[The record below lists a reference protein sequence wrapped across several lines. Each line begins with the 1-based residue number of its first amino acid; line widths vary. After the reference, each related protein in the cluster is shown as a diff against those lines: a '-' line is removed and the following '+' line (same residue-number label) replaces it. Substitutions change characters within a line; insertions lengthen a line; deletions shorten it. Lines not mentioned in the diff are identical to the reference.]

1 MKWLLPDYGL
11 QFCPFYEMRLH
22 CTILQVP
29 SQEALT
35 EGIVPPFY
43 ANKVQLSYS
52 VDNAPTH
59 IFLCILHPTLIL
71 SLKVHVVY
79 GHVRGACSDSLT
91 ELL

>member
-1 MKWLLPDYGL
+1 MAGIIIINEASLYNAL
-11 QFCPFYEMRLH
+11 FF
-22 CTILQVP
+22 QVP

-59 IFLCILHPTLIL
+59 IFLCILHLTVLFEHNIMFVN
-71 SLKVHVVY
+71 SL
-79 GHVRGACSDSLT
+79 A
-91 ELL
+91 